1 MNYKYDCGTIL
12 DGCALTKEEKEACLE
27 LISNMRAA
35 KARKIIIE
43 EHREN
48 LRSVVISTI
57 DAIGLDETKRIIRE
71 INRNL
76 RGEE

>member
-1 MNYKYDCGTIL
+1 MFFENL
-12 DGCALTKEEKEACLE
+12 SNEEISACVDLVE
-27 LISNMRAA
+27 NMRAA
-35 KARKIIIE
+35 KARKRAIE

-57 DAIGLDETKRIIRE
+57 DAIGLEETKRIIRE

>member
-1 MNYKYDCGTIL
+1 MDYKYECKATL
-12 DGCALTKEEKEACLE
+12 DGYALTKEEKEACLE

-35 KARKIIIE
+35 KARKRAIE

-57 DAIGLDETKRIIRE
+57 DAIGLEETKRIIRE